1 MLPTEVSAAKA
12 TLHVLDVR
20 EQDEWDAGHI
30 EGSVHIPLGEL
41 GDRLG
46 ELPADKVI
54 VCVCRMGGRSE
65 AAQRGLT
72 RLGLKAENLD
82 GGVQAW
88 VQDGLPLITAQ
99 GGRGQAI

>member
-1 MLPTEVSAAKA
+1 MLPTEVAAARA
-12 TLHVLDVR
+12 TVHVLDVR

-30 EGSVHIPLGEL
+30 EGSVHIPLAEL

-65 AAQRGLT
+65 AARRGLD
-72 RLGLKAENLD
+72 RLGLQADNLE

-88 VQDGLPLITAQ
+88 VKDGLSLITPQ
-99 GGRGQAI
+99 GRRGRAI